1 MVLDGRRPR
10 HTAVCALEGLAAL
23 EVVGY
28 VLYVDL
34 AVVLGRYVHALVAGG
49 QTRGNAFLLALQPL
63 HSLLEIVLVGC
74 VLHLPVFGE
83 ALQRYLVR
91 RLLVPVP

>member
-1 MVLDGRRPR
+1 MR
-10 HTAVCALEGLAAL
+10 TAVYVLECLAAL
-23 EVVGY
+23 EVGD

-49 QTRGNAFLLALQPL
+49 QTRGMAFLLALQPL

>member
-1 MVLDGRRPR
+1 MKLIIHARSVCVLESFP
-10 HTAVCALEGLAAL
+10 AL
-23 EVVGY
+23 EVGH

-34 AVVLGRYVHALVAGG
+34 AVVLGGYVHVLVAGG
-49 QTRGNAFLLALQPL
+49 QTRGNAFLLASQPL

>member
-1 MVLDGRRPR
+1 MVLGGKHLRR
-10 HTAVCALEGLAAL
+10 TVVCALEGLAAL
-23 EVVGY
+23 EVGY

-49 QTRGNAFLLALQPL
+49 QTRGMAFLLALQPL

>member
-1 MVLDGRRPR
+1 MVLGGKHLRRM
-10 HTAVCALEGLAAL
+10 AVCALEGLAAL
-23 EVVGY
+23 EIGH

-49 QTRGNAFLLALQPL
+49 QTRGMAFLLALQPL